1 MVFPIREQ
9 RKSVGYA
16 CTFSITEKVN
26 FFSPCLTGEHSDQ
39 RKEQAEDM
47 PQPVS
52 MENAGQNHAAEN
64 GSPHGLKL
72 VAGNAEKPAKASL
85 REKLEAYKVQVAG
98 AGNIG
103 ADKTKGK
110 EAVI

>member
-1 MVFPIREQ
+1 MVFSIQEQ

-26 FFSPCLTGEHSDQ
+26 FFSPCLTGEHGDQ

-47 PQPVS
+47 PQPVTI
-52 MENAGQNHAAEN
+52 ENAGHKHAAEN
-64 GSPHGLKL
+64 NSPHGLKL
-72 VAGNAEKPAKASL
+72 VAGNAEKPVRISL
-85 REKLEAYKVQVAG
+85 KEKLEAYKAQVAG

-103 ADKTKGK
+103 TDKTKGK

>member
-1 MVFPIREQ
+1 MDETGNDAQVENETSEQ
-9 RKSVGYA
+9 SETDTLGHGDQRAEQPQAGTLGY
-16 CTFSITEKVN
+16 
-26 FFSPCLTGEHSDQ
+26 SDQ

-85 REKLEAYKVQVAG
+85 REKLEAYKV
-98 AGNIG
+98 
-103 ADKTKGK
+103 
-110 EAVI
+110 